1 LDAEHLVVRSFGRT
15 YWLLRAESRCDLD
28 ARHFMRHLS
37 KKAIAIA
44 TGGVVL
50 VVGTGVAYA
59 YWSAG
64 GTGNGTGATGT
75 STALTVDQTTVLTA
89 MFPGDAAQTL
99 SGTFTNASSGT
110 VHVASV
116 TASLFSVTD
125 SVGGAVS
132 VGCSVADYTLANA
145 TMAALQEVAVGTG
158 GTWTGATVQFN
169 NTTAN
174 QDACKGKTL
183 NIHYAV
189 A

>member
-1 LDAEHLVVRSFGRT
+1 MKFLT
-15 YWLLRAESRCDLD
+15 
-28 ARHFMRHLS
+28 
-37 KKAIAIA
+37 KKVIAIA
-44 TGGVVL
+44 TGGVVA

-64 GTGNGTGATGT
+64 GAGDGTGATGT
-75 STALTVDQTTVLTA
+75 STALVVNQGTVLSA
-89 MFPGDAAQTL
+89 MYPGDSAQTL
-99 SGTFTNASSGT
+99 SGTFTNTSDGT
-110 VHVASV
+110 VHVTSV
-116 TASLFSVTD
+116 TASLLSVTD
-125 SVGGAVS
+125 SVGGATS

-145 TMAALQEVAVGTG
+145 TMSAVQEVAVGTG
-158 GTWTGATVQFN
+158 GAWTGATVHFN